1 VIKLNPRIEIDLTKI
16 KQNTERIVNMCR
28 NYGINVAAVTKVF
41 CADIPIVRNIL
52 EAGVKTLADSRIQ
65 NIKHLVDNGIKAEKE
80 LLRIPMISEARDV
93 VSLCDISLNTEVE
106 TIKTLSEEAIR
117 QGKVHKI
124 ILMVD
129 VGDLREG
136 IWPDDIL
143 TVVRKIKDFK
153 GVRIYGVGTNVG
165 CYGGVVPT
173 YGNTKILMD
182 IKKDIEKELG
192 SPLEVVSGGSSTTLR
207 LLETGEMPE
216 GINQLRIGEGIILG
230 TSSGSYRVPGVHYD
244 AVKIY
249 AEVIEIK
256 EKPSV
261 PIGERERDAFGRMK
275 EFLDRGMRKRAIL
288 AIGRQDIV
296 PETLIPVE
304 EGVEILGGSSD
315 HLILDITEYN
325 GDLKIGDEMAFIP
338 EYSSLLAAMTSKYVK
353 KVYI

>member
-1 VIKLNPRIEIDLTKI
+1 MILNPRIEINLTKI
-16 KQNTERIVNMCR
+16 KQNTEKIVSMCLSR
-28 NYGINVAAVTKVF
+28 GINVAAVTKVF
-41 CADIPIVRNIL
+41 CADIPVVRAIL
-52 EAGVKTLADSRIQ
+52 EAGVKTLADSRVQ
-65 NIKHLVDNGIKAEKE
+65 NIKHLRDNGIKAEME

-93 VSLCDISLNTEVE
+93 VGLCDISLNTEE
-106 TIKTLSEEAIR
+106 DTIKALSEEAEKL
-117 QGKVHKI
+117 GKIHKI

-136 IWPDDIL
+136 IWPDHVL

-153 GVRIYGVGTNVG
+153 GIRIYGVGTNVG

-173 YGNTKILMD
+173 YGNTKILLD

-192 SPLEVVSGGSSTTLR
+192 YPLEVVSGGSSTTLR
-207 LLETGEMPE
+207 LIEAGDMPE
-216 GINQLRIGEGIILG
+216 GVNQLRIGEGIVLG
-230 TSSGSYRVPGVHYD
+230 TSSGGYRVPGVHYD

-261 PIGERERDAFGRMK
+261 PIGEREKDAFGRMK
-275 EFLDRGMRKRAIL
+275 EFLDKGVRKRAIL

-304 EGVEILGGSSD
+304 KGIEILGGSSD
-315 HLILDITEYN
+315 HLILDITEYSGN
-325 GDLKIGDEMAFIP
+325 LRIGDEIAFIP
-338 EYSSLLAAMTSKYVK
+338 EYSSLLAAMTSKYVE